1 SSFPDTSNTRYQSYG
16 AAACHIVKF
25 WPQYVELLDLV
36 RISKENSQFNH
47 MEKTL
52 YAGLQCWRTRLE
64 FCALALN
71 DQAISRPYAHL
82 GPLHDDVKTHLRAL
96 IDSLELLL
104 SRESGYILGAL
115 WGESW
120 EDQKAVDACLDLYD
134 SLTSEQQGL
143 ARDLLR
149 AFFRGALETFQR
161 FTSESAPDGLV
172 AMSTQAERDA
182 AHIPAMNDA
191 NEVALGSW
199 RLEARRNA
207 KGSDDIFSDQLMF
220 NRNDTQA
227 FMDAHFTPADHKYT
241 MELARKKDRS
251 GLAKKKRKILVA
263 HARAVARK
271 KKQKAVARA

>member
-1 SSFPDTSNTRYQSYG
+1 MMEELTSGACSSFPDTSNTRYQSYG

-71 DQAISRPYAHL
+71 DQAISRPYARRVRGPGTAHLNILDL

-120 EDQKAVDACLDLYD
+120 EDQKAVVACLDLYD

-191 NEVALGSW
+191 NEGALIQS
-199 RLEARRNA
+199 EAV
-207 KGSDDIFSDQLMF
+207 
-220 NRNDTQA
+220 T
-227 FMDAHFTPADHKYT
+227 
-241 MELARKKDRS
+241 
-251 GLAKKKRKILVA
+251 
-263 HARAVARK
+263 
-271 KKQKAVARA
+271 